1 MAHKVVWIANPMI
14 GESALPHFRV
24 SPDDRV
30 LVFFRDRGLDKV
42 DSACAMKNLLGV
54 EAQGG
59 RTCGAARAG
68 SELELP
74 RITLENIDK

>member
-1 MAHKVVWIANPMI
+1 MDLDPETLEDGRRLIRAGA
-14 GESALPHFRV
+14 
-24 SPDDRV
+24 DRELL
-30 LVFFRDRGLDKV
+30 LVFFRDRGFDKV
-42 DSACAMKNLLGV
+42 DSIWAMKNILGV